1 MWGKS
6 EEEINAAIEEWK
18 ANRKSKEQAE
28 VSRKDQVRASL
39 IAEEKEVKKQI
50 KQKWPDSGET
60 GRKHSNGLPRKQPI
74 QTELKQRQPTKK
86 LPLNKWSLPPRKQPI
101 RARN

>member
-18 ANRKSKEQAE
+18 ANRESKEQSE

-50 KQKWPDSGET
+50 KQNKLA
-60 GRKHSNGLPRKQPI
+60 RLL
-74 QTELKQRQPTKK
+74 LK
-86 LPLNKWSLPPRKQPI
+86 
-101 RARN
+101 